1 MNGFIHS
8 LVGLDWNDPRRN
20 PEIMAP
26 FSRVLQE
33 RMRPGGRPTPLGL
46 RLLNVVLLVH
56 WVIAGL
62 DRGRLHWTDAVR
74 GQHVVSS
81 GPYAFVRHPGYGA
94 GILIVLASGVALGSW
109 LAAAFLAAVVLPFLI
124 YRVRNEDRVLR
135 SQLDGYADYAR
146 AVPWRLV
153 PGLW

>member
-1 MNGFIHS
+1 M
-8 LVGLDWNDPRRN
+8 
-20 PEIMAP
+20 PEIDHGDTPGRAD
-26 FSRVLQE
+26 STDVVV
-33 RMRPGGRPTPLGL
+33 RPGAGRTA
-46 RLLNVVLLVH
+46 
-56 WVIAGL
+56 I
-62 DRGRLHWTDAVR
+62 RGGAVR
-74 GQHVVSS
+74 VM
-81 GPYAFVRHPGYGA
+81 GYGA